1 MNKETFEQ
9 MAKESAKEM
18 KGKKAPTRP
27 ETQYVKGA
35 LWAWSVLSAG
45 HTVAEYE
52 ATLRQD
58 VTDRLDH
65 VEQWQE
71 SLITDT
77 AKMMAE
83 RDDIESEIKET
94 GRLLTKY
101 DKNLQ
106 PYKESNPL
114 YVHLKELQRSIG
126 MQREHLGLSY
136 KVNPMRMRQ
145 SPKKNDTDPRKKRI
159 AQMLADA
166 TESMNDIPE
175 TEEQF

>member
-1 MNKETFEQ
+1 MKKETFEQ

-18 KGKKAPTRP
+18 TGKKAPKRP

-35 LWAWSVLSAG
+35 LWAWSVLIAG

-71 SLITDT
+71 SLITET
-77 AKMMAE
+77 ARMMAE
-83 RDDIESEIKET
+83 RDDMEAEIRET

-101 DKNLQ
+101 DKNLHE
-106 PYKESNPL
+106 YKESNPL

-136 KVNPMRMRQ
+136 KVNPQRMKE
-145 SPKKNDTDPRKKRI
+145 SPKTTDVDPKKKAI
-159 AQMLADA
+159 ARMLEDA
-166 TESMNDIPE
+166 KESMNDVPDNL
-175 TEEQF
+175 